1 MNRQRLLIVDDE
13 APVLSALK
21 RAIRHRYGQTL
32 IVEAQDDPAAA
43 LELLRV
49 RDFELVI
56 SDLRMPAMD
65 GLTFLRKAAQMRP
78 HMVRM
83 VLTGSSDFETAQQ
96 AINEAGVF
104 RYLCKPWRDEDLARH
119 VDAALALAASAREQ
133 RQSAQ
138 AWHDRRELPSAQEL
152 ERRRL
157 EALEPGLTHVEWGP
171 AGEVLMPPITTL
183 GGLGSGESGADA

>member
-13 APVLSALK
+13 APVLAALN
-21 RAIRHRYGQTL
+21 RAVRHRYGQALVVDTQ
-32 IVEAQDDPAAA
+32 VDAAAA

-65 GLTFLRKAAQMRP
+65 GLTFLRKAAQLRP

-96 AINEAGVF
+96 AINEAGAF
-104 RYLCKPWRDEDLARH
+104 RYLCKPWCDEDLARH

-133 RQSAQ
+133 RESAQ
-138 AWHDRRELPSAQEL
+138 AWHDQRKLPSAQEL

-171 AGEVLMPPITTL
+171 AGEVLMPSITTL
-183 GGLGSGESGADA
+183 GGLGSGEHGVDK

>member
-1 MNRQRLLIVDDE
+1 MNCQRLLIVDDE
-13 APVLSALK
+13 APVLAALK
-21 RAIRHRYGQTL
+21 RAVRQRYGPAL
-32 IVEAQDDPAAA
+32 VVETQLDATAA
-43 LELLRV
+43 LEMLRV

-65 GLTFLRKAAQMRP
+65 GLTFLGKAAQLRP

-104 RYLCKPWRDEDLARH
+104 RYLCKPWRDDDLARH
-119 VDAALALAASAREQ
+119 IDAALEMTTSAREQ
-133 RQSAQ
+133 RESAQ

-157 EALEPGLTHVEWGP
+157 EALEPGLTHVEWGA
-171 AGEVLMPPITTL
+171 AGEVLMPSVTSF
-183 GGLGSGESGADA
+183 GGLSN

>member
-21 RAIRHRYGQTL
+21 RAVRQRYGQTL
-32 IVEAQDDPAAA
+32 VVDTELDAGAA

-49 RDFELVI
+49 RDYELVI

-65 GLTFLRKAAQMRP
+65 GLTFLAEAARLRP
-78 HMVRM
+78 HMIRM

-104 RYLCKPWRDEDLARH
+104 RYLCKPWRDDELARH
-119 VDAALALAASAREQ
+119 VDTALMLAASAREQ
-133 RQSAQ
+133 RESAQ
-138 AWHDRRELPSAQEL
+138 AWHDRRDEPSAQEL

-157 EALEPGLTHVEWGP
+157 EAIEPGLTHVEWGP
-171 AGEVLMPPITTL
+171 AGEVLMLSATGFGSL
-183 GGLGSGESGADA
+183 GNEERGSDA

>member
-1 MNRQRLLIVDDE
+1 MNHQRLLIVDDE
-13 APVLSALK
+13 APVLAALK
-21 RAIRHRYGQTL
+21 RAVRNHYGQSL
-32 IVEAQDDPAAA
+32 VVETQLDAAAA

-65 GLTFLRKAAQMRP
+65 GLTFLGKAAQLRP

-96 AINEAGVF
+96 AINQAGVF
-104 RYLCKPWRDEDLARH
+104 RYLCKPWHDEDLARH
-119 VDAALALAASAREQ
+119 VGAAMALATSAREQ
-133 RQSAQ
+133 RESAQ
-138 AWHDRRELPSAQEL
+138 AWHDRRDQPSAQEL

-157 EALEPGLTHVEWGP
+157 EALEPGLTHVEWGA
-171 AGEVLMPPITTL
+171 AGEVLMPGIKAI
-183 GGLGSGESGADA
+183 GSLSSDEPR